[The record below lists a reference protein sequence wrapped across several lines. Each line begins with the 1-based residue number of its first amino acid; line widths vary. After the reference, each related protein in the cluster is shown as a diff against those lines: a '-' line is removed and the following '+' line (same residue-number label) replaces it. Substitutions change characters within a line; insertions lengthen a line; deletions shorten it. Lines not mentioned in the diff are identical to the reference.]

1 MQNVCA
7 SNSCNRG
14 GDRPKWGI
22 MPKQA
27 PVTAQGPDYI
37 PALSFDALTPFYD
50 SVLRWVMQEER
61 FKWALLQWATIQDR

>member
-1 MQNVCA
+1 
-7 SNSCNRG
+7 
-14 GDRPKWGI
+14 

-50 SVLRWVMQEER
+50 SVLRWVMQEKR